1 MERKNTG
8 ISEMTYKLK
17 VPERGTRTLGYL
29 RYLSITLKG
38 QGEFLDKLRQLGY
51 NAQEVKEILG
61 YMDRMNAKDLSVHY
75 GKVI

>member
-17 VPERGTRTLGYL
+17 VPERGTHTLGYL

-51 NAQEVKEILG
+51 NAQEVKEILS
-61 YMDRMNAKDLSVHY
+61 YMDRIQQGDTTVHW
-75 GKVI
+75 GRAI